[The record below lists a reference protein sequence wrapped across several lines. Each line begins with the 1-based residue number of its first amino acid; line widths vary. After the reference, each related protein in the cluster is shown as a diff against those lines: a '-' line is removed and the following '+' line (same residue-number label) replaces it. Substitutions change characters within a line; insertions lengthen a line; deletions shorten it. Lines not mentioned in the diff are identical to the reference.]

1 MLKINNRYARYFLL
15 TQLAEIKT
23 SKYQKLG
30 HLLLNTIDQKHVY
43 LQNKYLVSFTPIK
56 P

>member
-43 LQNKYLVSFTPIK
+43 L
-56 P
+56 